1 MIPRVRSA
9 SIALLAVLA
18 VASPCLAGEG
28 MSPGRGA
35 IGGQLGG
42 SFFWA
47 DADYSEGAKSRPA
60 FSGHYRYVINPRF
73 RWQIGPG
80 FTWSGYSGSVPMPV
94 PDGNFPQ
101 DVTKRTNLT
110 LLLPVSFQLQY
121 LIHTKKWHY
130 HLGAGPG
137 VYRVWIENRRILLV
151 DPESFNKHRGLYAGM
166 TGEVGVERFIKT
178 LPSTSLEASVATH
191 WVFTPSDEVPPA
203 TGSPPPQF
211 PSGYNSS
218 LAATEFRIGANYYFD
233 MSRLRRKTTA
243 LPPTSRR

>member
-1 MIPRVRSA
+1 
-9 SIALLAVLA
+9 
-18 VASPCLAGEG
+18 
-28 MSPGRGA
+28 
-35 IGGQLGG
+35 
-42 SFFWA
+42 
-47 DADYSEGAKSRPA
+47 
-60 FSGHYRYVINPRF
+60 
-73 RWQIGPG
+73 
-80 FTWSGYSGSVPMPV
+80 MPV

-137 VYRVWIENRRILLV
+137 VYRIWIENRRILLV
-151 DPESFNKHRGLYAGM
+151 DPVSFAKHQGLYAGA
-166 TGEVGVERFIKT
+166 TAEVGVERFIKT
-178 LPSTSLEASVATH
+178 LPSTSVEACVATH
-191 WVFTPSDEVPPA
+191 WVFAD
-203 TGSPPPQF
+203 GDGQF

-218 LAATEFRIGANYYFD
+218 LAATEVRIGANYYFD